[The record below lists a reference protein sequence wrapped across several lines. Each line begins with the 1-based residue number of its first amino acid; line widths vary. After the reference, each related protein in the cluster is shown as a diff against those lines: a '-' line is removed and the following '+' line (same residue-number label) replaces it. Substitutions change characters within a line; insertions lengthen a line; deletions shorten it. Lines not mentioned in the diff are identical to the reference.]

1 MSLFRIFDSPRQVI
15 PRWHT
20 YPMARWLG
28 VTMAAEAT
36 PADPTPDENYREKI
50 RSWEKSGKLLHAAD
64 LVGNALVLNCFDDEQ
79 TNEAAQF
86 ILKNEKGISGPLLE
100 VTQSYLRLSKKEPFP
115 LPEVIVPEE
124 SKRFFN
130 VIAGLKR
137 RTREYPRNP
146 ILWMDLAFYYSAIGQ
161 TRAAEHA
168 VAVALSLNSE
178 NRYLL
183 RSGARFYMHV
193 DSPDKALHFLR
204 RSSAGNLDPWLVAA
218 EIAIS
223 DTIKL
228 PSKKIKR
235 AREIVEDRSLNNFHI
250 SELASALGTIEIR
263 DGSRKKGK
271 KLFAMALQDPTENSL
286 AQATHFASE
295 LGELGNNISQKQLTH
310 SFEAETSLKF
320 YGEDFKGALEAAKKW
335 FAYQPFS
342 SRPAVTG
349 SYIAA
354 VTLGQFD
361 ESIKIAKMGQLSSP
375 DDLML
380 RNNLAFSLAS
390 MNRTD
395 EALEVLAKTDESES
409 SDLEKDTLLAT
420 KALIEFRR
428 GNTDNGRKLYERTV
442 NSFKKSRDH
451 RSESIAKFFWS
462 REEALVKSPVATR
475 LREDSLAEA
484 MKLGIIEL
492 LAASKITEKDK

>member
-1 MSLFRIFDSPRQVI
+1 MSLCKIFDTPRQVI

-36 PADPTPDENYREKI
+36 PANPTPDETYREKI
-50 RSWEKSGKLLHAAD
+50 RSWEKSRKLLHAAD
-64 LVGNALVLNCFDDEQ
+64 LVGSALVLNCFDDEQ

-86 ILKNEKGISGPLLE
+86 ILKNRNKISGPLLE
-100 VTQSYLRLSKKEPFP
+100 VTQSYLRLAKKEPFP
-115 LPEVIVPEE
+115 LPEIIIPEE
-124 SKRFFN
+124 SRRFFN

-137 RTREYPRNP
+137 RTKEYPRNP

-161 TRAAEHA
+161 TSQADHA
-168 VAVALSLNSE
+168 VTIALSLNSE

-193 DSPDKALHFLR
+193 GTPDKALHFLR
-204 RSSAGNLDPWLVAA
+204 RSAVGNHDPWLVAA

-223 DTIKL
+223 DTINL
-228 PSKKIKR
+228 PSKKMKK
-235 AREIVEDRSLNNFHI
+235 AREMVEARSLNDFHI

-271 KLFAMALQDPTENSL
+271 KLFALALQDPTENSL
-286 AQATHFASE
+286 AQATHFAIE
-295 LGELGNNISQKQLTH
+295 LGELGSNISQTQLTH
-310 SFEAETSLKF
+310 SFEAETRLKF
-320 YGEDFKGALEAAKKW
+320 CAEDFKGSLEAAKKW

-342 SRPAVTG
+342 SRPAVSG
-349 SYIAA
+349 SYIAGMA
-354 VTLGQFD
+354 LGQFD

-375 DDLML
+375 NDLML

-390 MNRTD
+390 SNRID
-395 EALEVLAKTDESES
+395 EAIETLAKTEETES

-428 GNTDNGRKLYERTV
+428 GNIDAGRKLYERTV
-442 NSFKKSRDH
+442 DSFRKHRDH
-451 RSESIAKFFWS
+451 RSETIAKFFWS
-462 REEALVKSPVATR
+462 REEALVKSPTATR

-484 MKLGIIEL
+484 KKLGIIEL
-492 LAASKITEKDK
+492 LAASRITEKDK